1 MTLAIGCC
9 RTSLVQGEVLDN
21 PDKYRSIADLTD
33 LLGVR
38 IITYFPD
45 QVDDVAAIIE
55 REFDMAYEN
64 CGDKRTALDAD
75 RFGYLPVHYIATLN
89 QARAALI
96 ETEETVPRE
105 MRRRFCRLAG
115 LLQAACTQVPGRSG
129 TRARPTRPR

>member
-64 CGDKRTALDAD
+64 CGTSGRRLTRTGLDIFPFTIS
-75 RFGYLPVHYIATLN
+75 RPSTRLG
-89 QARAALI
+89 
-96 ETEETVPRE
+96 PR
-105 MRRRFCRLAG
+105 
-115 LLQAACTQVPGRSG
+115 
-129 TRARPTRPR
+129 